1 MDQYSKIFKDLTHFT
16 NLLLDFLYTLVPF
29 LNYSLVE
36 RNFIVQKQDLLSA
49 AQITQK
55 LKVDAIN
62 ETGLNRAYMQTL

>member
-29 LNYSLVE
+29 LNYSLIE
-36 RNFIVQKQDLLSA
+36 GNFIVQKQDLLSA